1 MSTESGDGW
10 KKFADFVRSPRF
22 HSALIDN
29 CVINVRTDGVTTRI
43 EATLVRTG
51 VAWKHIAVREET
63 ASEQS
68 GEQGSGVLMPKEETC
83 SIQEFEAILEPHHA
97 LRFAALIVNTV
108 MGLPEEQRER
118 YGIPSPE
125 IPTADGDSNKES
137 GSGGPS

>member
-43 EATLVRTG
+43 EVTLLRDG

-63 ASEQS
+63 VSEKS
-68 GEQGSGVLMPKEETC
+68 GEQGFGGLVPEKEIC
-83 SIQEFEAILEPHHA
+83 SIQEFEAILEPHDA
-97 LRFAALIVNTV
+97 LRFAALIVSTV

-118 YGIPSPE
+118 YDIPAE

-137 GSGGPS
+137 GSGDSS